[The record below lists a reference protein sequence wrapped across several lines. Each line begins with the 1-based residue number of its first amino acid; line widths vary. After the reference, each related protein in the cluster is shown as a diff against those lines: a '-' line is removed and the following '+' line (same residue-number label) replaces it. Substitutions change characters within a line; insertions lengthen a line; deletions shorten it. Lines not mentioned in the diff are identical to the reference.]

1 MPTDALDR
9 FVEAQEASW
18 DTALAE
24 LTEGRKRTHWMW
36 FIFPQ
41 LASLG
46 HSDMARYYGIA
57 DLAEARAYL
66 AHPVLGARL
75 HQGMAALLP
84 HAGTPPDRIMG
95 DIDALK
101 LRSSATLFQAAGGP
115 GPWSD
120 VLETFYAG
128 APCPLTLAALSP
140 D

>member
-1 MPTDALDR
+1 MPTDGLAR

-24 LTEGRKRTHWMW
+24 VTEGRKRTHWMW

-84 HAGTPPDRIMG
+84 HAGTAPDRIMG
-95 DIDALK
+95 DVDALK
-101 LRSSATLFQAAGGP
+101 LRSSATLFQAVGGP

-128 APCPLTLAALSP
+128 APCPLTLAALGRG
-140 D
+140 